1 MCDFSY
7 INIVNKNY
15 KWPLINDNI
24 TTSDRK
30 VLSDFILSNERL
42 TNGKKVIEFENIWS
56 KWLGTKRSVM
66 VNSGTSGNYIS
77 IAIVK
82 ELLGIGE
89 IIVPPLGWVSDISSV
104 TQLGMTPVFVDISM
118 DNLSITSENIKQAIT
133 DKTKAIVL
141 VHCLGFNA
149 INEEIV
155 KIAKE
160 KNILLIEDCCE
171 SHGATFNN
179 QKVGTFGDISIFSFY
194 FGHHITTVEGGIIS
208 TNNEKIYELSK
219 LFRSHGMTREVS
231 NETQEEYKNKYP
243 NLNPLFT
250 FAVAGFNMR
259 STEINAVL
267 GIEQMNRIDSNVE
280 KRRHNFKLWLD
291 NLDKN
296 KFIVEFDL
304 EGNSNFAL
312 PLIMK
317 PNYTDRLSINDDF
330 SGVCDI
336 LDLNGVEYRL
346 GTSGGGNQS
355 LQPYLEK
362 YEYRIVGELTN
373 VNYVHSNSLYIGN
386 HTDLNDEQIINL
398 CKRLNNV

>member
-1 MCDFSY
+1 M
-7 INIVNKNY
+7 NIDY

-24 TTSDRK
+24 TNSDRK

-89 IIVPPLGWVSDISSV
+89 VIVPPLGWVSDISSV
-104 TQLGMTPVFVDISM
+104 TQLGMTPVFVDVSM
-118 DNLSITSENIKQAIT
+118 DNLSITSENIKNAIT

-149 INEEIV
+149 INEEII

-171 SHGATFNN
+171 AHGATFNG

-194 FGHHITTVEGGIIS
+194 FGHHITTVEGGMIS

-259 STEINAVL
+259 STELNAVL
-267 GIEQMNRIDSNVE
+267 GIEQMNRIDSNVK

-296 KFIVEFDL
+296 KYIVEFDL

-362 YEYRIVGELTN
+362 YEYRVVGELTN

-398 CKRLNNV
+398 CKMLNNV

>member
-1 MCDFSY
+1 M
-7 INIVNKNY
+7 NKDY

-24 TTSDRK
+24 TTLDRK
-30 VLSDFILSNERL
+30 VLSDFVLSNERL
-42 TNGKKVIEFENIWS
+42 TNGKKVIEFENTWS

-89 IIVPPLGWVSDISSV
+89 VIVPPLGWVSDISSV

-118 DNLSITSENIKQAIT
+118 DNLSITSENIKNAIT

-149 INEEIV
+149 INEEII

-171 SHGATFNN
+171 AHGATFNGR
-179 QKVGTFGDISIFSFY
+179 KVGTFGDISIFSFY
-194 FGHHITTVEGGIIS
+194 FGHHITTIEGGMIS
-208 TNNEKIYELSK
+208 MNDEKIYELSK

-231 NETQEEYKNKYP
+231 TETQENYKNKYP

-259 STEINAVL
+259 STELNAVL
-267 GIEQMNRIDSNVE
+267 GIEQIKRIDDNVT
-280 KRRHNFKLWLD
+280 KRRHNFNVWLN

-296 KFIVEFDL
+296 KFVVDFDL

-317 PNYTDRLSINDDF
+317 PNYIDRLSINDDF

-336 LDLNGVEYRL
+336 LNLNGIEYRL

-362 YEYRIVGELTN
+362 FDFRIVGELTN
-373 VNYVHSNSLYIGN
+373 VNYIHSNSLYIGN
-386 HTDLNDEQIINL
+386 HTDLTDEQIINL
-398 CKRLNNV
+398 CKMLNNV

>member
-1 MCDFSY
+1 MS
-7 INIVNKNY
+7 KNY

-267 GIEQMNRIDSNVE
+267 GIEQMNRIDSNIE

-362 YEYRIVGELTN
+362 YEYRVVGELTN

-398 CKRLNNV
+398 CKMLNNV